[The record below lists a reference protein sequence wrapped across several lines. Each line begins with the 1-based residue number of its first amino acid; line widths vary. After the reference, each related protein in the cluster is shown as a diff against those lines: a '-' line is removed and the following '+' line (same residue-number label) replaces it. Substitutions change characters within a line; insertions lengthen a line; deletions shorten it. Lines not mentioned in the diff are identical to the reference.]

1 MRFTPRRS
9 APCLSLSA
17 CEPERSDARARILAR
32 ASSRACS
39 RARGDALRARFHHWW
54 VALLLCA
61 ACSVRF
67 DADRQQCASTDDCS
81 ALGFAGSACIEGL
94 CQPLTGDAAASS
106 LPGIDAALGDVRDAG
121 PSADSQHDT
130 SAQQDAAPPDAQ
142 LLGTDANPAPL
153 PDAAGPC
160 VGPECPECTTDDDC
174 VRRGIVGGTC
184 ADSLCWKPQPQCSTD
199 AECAQKGPEFEGG
212 RCLAATC
219 RPNPRWRCEREDPP
233 DGSVMRTLSVLVR
246 DSLSLDPMTGVRA
259 IACHK
264 LDLQCAAPIAEATTN
279 AQGDIVVTVPGD
291 FAGYLQ
297 IEHPGYFPAMYFLPG
312 AYPADGRLQP
322 FPLLPSGI
330 IGDVLALALG
340 TGLDGRRGHMML
352 IAEDCFGAAL
362 PAMTFKSPQQ
372 DMSTVQFYVQD
383 LLPSTEAKQTAEAGN
398 GGYLNFPP
406 GTAMISVTGVAN
418 NLKLATVSVVVR
430 PGFISVAYI
439 RPEAR

>member
-9 APCLSLSA
+9 APCLSLFVRR
-17 CEPERSDARARILAR
+17 PERSEFGSRAQGRVSTARARSLAR
-32 ASSRACS
+32 ASWC
-39 RARGDALRARFHHWW
+39 
-54 VALLLCA
+54 VAVLLCA

-67 DADRQQCASTDDCS
+67 DAERQQCASADDCT
-81 ALGFAGSACIEGL
+81 AHGFAGSACIEGL
-94 CQPLTGDAAASS
+94 CQPLTSDAAPSS
-106 LPGIDAALGDVRDAG
+106 LPGNDAAARDAG
-121 PSADSQHDT
+121 PDTGAAPHDASAH
-130 SAQQDAAPPDAQ
+130 DAALQLDAQ
-142 LLGTDANPAPL
+142 LLGTDASPAPL

-174 VRRGIVGGTC
+174 VRRGIAGGTC
-184 ADSLCWKPQPQCSTD
+184 ADSICWKLEQQCSSD
-199 AECAQKGPEFEGG
+199 AECAQRGPEYEGG
-212 RCLAATC
+212 RCLASTC
-219 RPNPRWRCEREDPP
+219 RPNPRWRCEREPPP
-233 DGSVMRTLSVLVR
+233 DGAAMRTLSVLVR
-246 DSLSLDPMTGVRA
+246 DSLSLDALTGVRA
-259 IACHK
+259 LACHK

-279 AQGDIVVTVPGD
+279 AQGDIVITVPGD

-297 IEHPGYFPAMYFLPG
+297 VQHPRYFPAMYFLPA
-312 AYPADGRLQP
+312 AYPANGRLQP
-322 FPLLPSGI
+322 FPLLPSGV

-340 TGLDGRRGHMML
+340 SGLDARRGHMML
-352 IAEDCFGAAL
+352 IAEDCSGEAL
-362 PAMTFKSPQQ
+362 PAMAFKSPQQ

-418 NLKLATVSVVVR
+418 NLRLATVSVVVR